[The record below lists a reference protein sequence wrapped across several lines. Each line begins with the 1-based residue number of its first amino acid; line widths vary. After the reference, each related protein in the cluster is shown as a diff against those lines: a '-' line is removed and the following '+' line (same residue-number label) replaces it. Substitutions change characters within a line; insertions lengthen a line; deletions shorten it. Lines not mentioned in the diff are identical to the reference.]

1 MLPLPVDNWEA
12 KGHPGIPDPQNAMIY
27 VGDSEWPRES
37 IPPKAQK
44 FAPSFLPSNESTFQH
59 FRYASPEIMRTQVRW
74 TTTKVG
80 GLTTTGALRCNMRGQ
95 LVQKHQHI
103 ADLFIATLHQFSIGF
118 NLTALVR

>member
-1 MLPLPVDNWEA
+1 MYDINIQYVPFKDIVNCLVSV
-12 KGHPGIPDPQNAMIY
+12 GHNVVIIFH
-27 VGDSEWPRES
+27 
-37 IPPKAQK
+37 PKAQK